1 MHCRGEAL
9 KKHLKLKLLELIEKY
24 SDRKQGY
31 TYSQKEFS
39 IYAGV
44 SRETV
49 RKYQAEIDVVLES
62 SRVPKR
68 IFDRDA
74 KCRNLQQKNLKL
86 QNDLLRSEVMY
97 YALRHQYIGIIEALL
112 SNSIDIRTLVIRT
125 PAALKAEQ
133 AYREC
138 ILCNSVIGNGHPSC

>member
-1 MHCRGEAL
+1 MHCRGDRL
-9 KKHLKLKLLELIEKY
+9 KKHLKFKLLELVERY

-39 IYAGV
+39 VYAGV

-49 RKYQAEIDVVLES
+49 RKYQAEIDIVLES

-68 IFDRDA
+68 TFDRDA
-74 KCRNLQQKNLKL
+74 KCRNLQRKNLKL
-86 QNDLLRSEVMY
+86 QSDLLRSEAMY
-97 YALRHQYIGIIEALL
+97 FALRHQYIAILEALL
-112 SNSIDIRTLVIRT
+112 SNSIDVRALVIRT
-125 PAALKAEQ
+125 PAALKVEQ

-138 ILCNSVIGNGHPSC
+138 ILCNSVVGNGHPLC